1 MVGAPFLTRTSLA
14 VHELPIVIQSALGDL
29 CPRDL
34 PKENTR
40 THSHTCVFVCVCISF
55 FVAEVKG
62 LGGHGERQR
71 GPGTLNPIFPL
82 LEEQMFELCFLGQQ
96 LIVIQMHISI
106 RSDM

>member
-1 MVGAPFLTRTSLA
+1 M
-14 VHELPIVIQSALGDL
+14 
-29 CPRDL
+29 
-34 PKENTR
+34 
-40 THSHTCVFVCVCISF
+40 FVCVCVSSF

-82 LEEQMFELCFLGQQ
+82 LEEQMFELCFLGPQ

>member
-1 MVGAPFLTRTSLA
+1 M
-14 VHELPIVIQSALGDL
+14 
-29 CPRDL
+29 C
-34 PKENTR
+34 
-40 THSHTCVFVCVCISF
+40 VCVCVCPF

-71 GPGTLNPIFPL
+71 GPGTLNLIFPL

-106 RSDM
+106 GSDT